1 MKRSQK
7 LDERKHAD
15 KSISAV
21 GQLLKMYLSDIVF
34 FQEGEA

>member
-15 KSISAV
+15 TNISAM
-21 GQLLKMYLSDIVF
+21 GQLLKMYLWDIVF
-34 FQEGEA
+34 F